1 MLLVCKIPFVSQQHC
16 PHTSHDRTAQM
27 RKQRWNKD
35 MISFLLLFCSDFL
48 RNSCSFYMS
57 HYSQMVT
64 NNYKH
69 SLICLP
75 LSRSAKEAEY
85 KGFLALCHSS
95 GDRQA
100 LLFVQGSKLAVV
112 SRVIKVLIRFK
123 WTWIVWHPHGRIAV
137 GKWYS
142 LSHLLML
149 MIQRSSKDT
158 IHGDYGGQGRR
169 FQPTVKGTTFC
180 LPC

>member
-1 MLLVCKIPFVSQQHC
+1 M
-16 PHTSHDRTAQM
+16 
-27 RKQRWNKD
+27 
-35 MISFLLLFCSDFL
+35 
-48 RNSCSFYMS
+48 SCSFYMS

-85 KGFLALCHSS
+85 KGFFALCGDSLTVVTGKLCSLFSHSVII
-95 GDRQA
+95 Q
-100 LLFVQGSKLAVV
+100 VQGSKLAVV
-112 SRVIKVLIRFK
+112 SRVIKVLKRFK

-169 FQPTVKGTTFC
+169 FQPTVTWTTFC
-180 LPC
+180 LPCYCAFRIYKI